1 MFQKAI
7 ALGETDVR
15 IFERTCELLY
25 NDGKYD
31 EASAVLEQLG
41 TRSNTSARA
50 ESIALQL
57 ASDQPQQLLEIAQ
70 AGVEARPS
78 DPMAWIWY
86 ATVLVASA
94 RNTAS
99 DDQSNSL
106 NQAQEA
112 IDRAVFLAPNDLRVI
127 QAEFNHYQL
136 TRQTDRFAGPIV
148 RLKNAESIPAAPRY
162 IALGRMEFATG
173 AFDDSIAS
181 YRRAIDAGG
190 DEVAISLL
198 LAQPLRAQRK
208 TGLAI
213 DTLEAAYK
221 ISRENAEVRRMLAST
236 LAARGNATDWSRLQL
251 ILTARPYANTDSD
264 LEMLATLYAQR
275 GFPSDLA
282 KAKSILD
289 QSIAKSSTPTSQQLY
304 RLAMIAYRAA
314 VLQEESNEIQR
325 GTVLRDEAEAH
336 LARAIAQQPDDPM
349 YRYVYTN
356 LLIDRNRS
364 LDAIHQSQ
372 SLLQIA
378 PEAFESHLILA
389 RSLQAKGDT
398 PAAIETL
405 DAWLRERREQFE
417 NDPSNTRLLGAIGN
431 ATAGFM
437 ALGLHEQALK
447 LLSELETISEN
458 ASMDV
463 LAALSAADD
472 VRIRSMAVELMLRQ
486 SKEPTVD
493 ASDRARIAVAMAN
506 ALLGR
511 KMAAEQKASGEAFLL
526 EVQSENPDQL
536 ALQQIITNYW
546 IVQNDIPHSIDG
558 LRAILKIKPD
568 DPVALNNLACALA
581 ETESGTS
588 EGLMLIDRAIA
599 MLGELPDLLDT
610 KGLLLMRA
618 GKIEEAIEKFEA
630 AAKTGED
637 PRILLHWY
645 MALRKVN
652 RLKQYKLLQPRID
665 VERLKRAALS
675 DEEQE
680 ALQSL
685 QGPASQ

>member
-1 MFQKAI
+1 
-7 ALGETDVR
+7 
-15 IFERTCELLY
+15 
-25 NDGKYD
+25 
-31 EASAVLEQLG
+31 
-41 TRSNTSARA
+41 
-50 ESIALQL
+50 
-57 ASDQPQQLLEIAQ
+57 
-70 AGVEARPS
+70 
-78 DPMAWIWY
+78 
-86 ATVLVASA
+86 
-94 RNTAS
+94 
-99 DDQSNSL
+99 
-106 NQAQEA
+106 
-112 IDRAVFLAPNDLRVI
+112 
-127 QAEFNHYQL
+127 
-136 TRQTDRFAGPIV
+136 
-148 RLKNAESIPAAPRY
+148 
-162 IALGRMEFATG
+162 
-173 AFDDSIAS
+173 
-181 YRRAIDAGG
+181 
-190 DEVAISLL
+190 
-198 LAQPLRAQRK
+198 
-208 TGLAI
+208 
-213 DTLEAAYK
+213 
-221 ISRENAEVRRMLAST
+221 
-236 LAARGNATDWSRLQL
+236 
-251 ILTARPYANTDSD
+251 
-264 LEMLATLYAQR
+264 
-275 GFPSDLA
+275 
-282 KAKSILD
+282 
-289 QSIAKSSTPTSQQLY
+289 
-304 RLAMIAYRAA
+304 
-314 VLQEESNEIQR
+314 
-325 GTVLRDEAEAH
+325 
-336 LARAIAQQPDDPM
+336 M